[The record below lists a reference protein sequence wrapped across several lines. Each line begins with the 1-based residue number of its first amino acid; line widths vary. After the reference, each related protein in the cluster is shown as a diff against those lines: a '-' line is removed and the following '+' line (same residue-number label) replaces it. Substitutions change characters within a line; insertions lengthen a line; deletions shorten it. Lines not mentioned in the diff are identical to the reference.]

1 MNGAGLRSMVQD
13 GWRSGTVVALA
24 TGIDPSPLVLPS
36 FSSLFHYTL
45 LVSPSLSLYY
55 ARFSISL
62 PFSLSPR
69 FLSLCLSLVSVEH
82 TDTDVYTDLDVHIGS
97 ASSKAQKRKISFLA
111 RSCSL
116 YRVCFS
122 SRTSLHPRC
131 DQIFCLSF
139 RGSSTPVSMIRH
151 LIGGYVRR

>member
-1 MNGAGLRSMVQD
+1 MDEDQVPWLPWQP
-13 GWRSGTVVALA
+13 AL
-24 TGIDPSPLVLPS
+24 IPPLLFYRPFRLSSTTHYWSLP
-36 FSSLFHYTL
+36 L
-45 LVSPSLSLYY
+45 SLSLYY

-97 ASSKAQKRKISFLA
+97 ANSKAQKRKISFLA